1 MNNVEA
7 LVPSINGLLDRVEDQ
22 KRRIDVM
29 TQAIQVDLTRL
40 REKISISRLDANS
53 VSRSRMRSDVNV
65 ASDIH
70 VHVLQEKITITI

>member
-53 VSRSRMRSDVNV
+53 VSRTRKRTAQLCEYSKR
-65 ASDIH
+65 
-70 VHVLQEKITITI
+70 